1 MTHNGCVWRALPAGF
16 PPWPRFYDFFRTW
29 EDSGVTKK
37 RHDAVRDQ
45 VRRSW
50 VAATGRTPH
59 GSC

>member
-50 VAATGRTPH
+50 VAATG
-59 GSC
+59 